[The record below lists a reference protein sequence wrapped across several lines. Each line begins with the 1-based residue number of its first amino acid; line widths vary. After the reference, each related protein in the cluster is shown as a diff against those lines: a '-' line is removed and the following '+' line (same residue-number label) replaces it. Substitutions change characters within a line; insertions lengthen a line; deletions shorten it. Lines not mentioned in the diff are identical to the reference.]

1 MPGESGG
8 SEYSLNRMPTIRS
21 LAWLALLPACSGRA
35 DAPVR
40 AEFTEVHMGM
50 PVRIVLY
57 APHDTIARAAARA
70 AFARVA
76 SLEDKMSD
84 FRAHSEVRRLGA
96 LAGDCMNVS
105 VDLYAVLERAI
116 ELARL
121 SGGAFDP
128 TAGPV
133 IELWRD
139 ARRDDRTPPATAL
152 DSARALV
159 GWRMLRL
166 GGDGAEA
173 CLARPGMR
181 LDLGGIAK
189 GYILE
194 EALGVLA
201 DRGIASALVEA
212 GGDIVVGAAPPGASG
227 WRIAVPDADPAL
239 VAGARELAHA
249 AIATSGP
256 TEQFVEIDG
265 VRHSH
270 VVDPRTGLALTRN
283 VTATVIAS
291 DGATAD
297 ALATTLTV
305 LSREEGK
312 RLLEHF
318 PGALAGVRRP

>member
-1 MPGESGG
+1 
-8 SEYSLNRMPTIRS
+8 
-21 LAWLALLPACSGRA
+21 
-35 DAPVR
+35 
-40 AEFTEVHMGM
+40 MGV

-57 APHDTIARAAARA
+57 TPHDAIARAGARA
-70 AFARVA
+70 AFARIA
-76 SLEDKMSD
+76 ALEDKMSD
-84 FRAHSEVRRLGA
+84 FRPHSEVRRLGA
-96 LAGDCMNVS
+96 QAGGCVNVS
-105 VDLYAVLERAI
+105 EDLYAVLARAK

-128 TAGPV
+128 TVGPLV
-133 IELWRD
+133 ELWRE
-139 ARRDDRTPPATAL
+139 ARHAGRAPPARAL

-166 GGDGAEA
+166 GDGGEQA

-189 GYILE
+189 GYILQ
-194 EALGVLA
+194 EALRALA
-201 DRGIASALVEA
+201 DRGVASALIEA

-239 VAGARELAHA
+239 AARARGLTHA